1 MNDASAAARVIDFSL
16 AATNELEDGLNDD
29 LM

>member
-1 MNDASAAARVIDFSL
+1 MNDASAAARVNDFSL